1 MLWLPSVSSWKRGR
15 WPFWGGPQ
23 GRSMARPPPNPY
35 PCPGWLLR
43 FVSRVWQPF
52 RPQGLET
59 PLLES
64 LPTFSW
70 RKQAEGRWEWKERA
84 LCLWPEP

>member
-23 GRSMARPPPNPY
+23 GRSMARPP
-35 PCPGWLLR
+35 
-43 FVSRVWQPF
+43 QPQPLPRLAPAFCFKSLAAF